1 MRPLNLKRWKD
12 NIERKP
18 NTVAAVTS
26 DTWKKISNFY

>member
-12 NIERKP
+12 NIEREP

-26 DTWKKISNFY
+26 DTWKKNL